1 MYPMVTVLAIA
12 HSQIDSLSLSLS
24 LYLSLCLSLSVC
36 PFLWKTRADEHG
48 CRGRRRGGAGE
59 KGEEG
64 GEKEVRSNM
73 NNNEKKKIAHAA
85 GDGVP
90 SEYISKP
97 ASSRVAGTV

>member
-1 MYPMVTVLAIA
+1 
-12 HSQIDSLSLSLS
+12 
-24 LYLSLCLSLSVC
+24 
-36 PFLWKTRADEHG
+36 
-48 CRGRRRGGAGE
+48 
-59 KGEEG
+59 
-64 GEKEVRSNM
+64 M